1 MEVRPPPESVRIWF
15 VGWQV
20 ECGRVGSD
28 CEYLNGGWHR
38 QSAQVTKVV
47 GTAGGKLRD
56 GGGGGGGWHQG
67 RSLVNGGWHRAV
79 PGGWHRAVPAKKV
92 DGTGRT
98 GLGGNYRSRDFC
110 SAGWGMRVVSVVK
123 WGGVLG

>member
-1 MEVRPPPESVRIWF
+1 MAPGEV
-15 VGWQV
+15 
-20 ECGRVGSD
+20 
-28 CEYLNGGWHR
+28 
-38 QSAQVTKVV
+38 
-47 GTAGGKLRD
+47 
-56 GGGGGGGWHQG
+56 
-67 RSLVNGGWHRAV
+67 LVK
-79 PGGWHRAVPAKKV
+79 GGWHRAVPAKKV

>member
-38 QSAQVTKVV
+38 QSAHEYLNGGWHRQSAQVTKVV

-56 GGGGGGGWHQG
+56 GGAEERWMAPGE
-67 RSLVNGGWHRAV
+67 V
-79 PGGWHRAVPAKKV
+79 PGRNAALF
-92 DGTGRT
+92 RCFL
-98 GLGGNYRSRDFC
+98 LGEAF
-110 SAGWGMRVVSVVK
+110 
-123 WGGVLG
+123 

>member
-1 MEVRPPPESVRIWF
+1 MEVRPPPPESVRIWF

-56 GGGGGGGWHQG
+56 GGAEERWMAPGE
-67 RSLVNGGWHRAV
+67 V
-79 PGGWHRAVPAKKV
+79 PGRNAALF
-92 DGTGRT
+92 RCFL
-98 GLGGNYRSRDFC
+98 LGEAF
-110 SAGWGMRVVSVVK
+110 
-123 WGGVLG
+123 